1 VSSASVLGS
10 ERMDGH
16 STEALSLGDTA
27 LAAHH
32 KVLGRDH
39 TWTKDSARVTAD
51 ALDALGRM
59 EEAKALRE
67 RYGLAE
73 PENPKAP
80 LRPHSVLARTL
91 ATARSGGSLVG
102 GWGRTQ
108 TPAETK
114 REEA

>member
-1 VSSASVLGS
+1 MFFGCAARGSASVLGS

-39 TWTKDSARVTAD
+39 AGTRDSAGVTAD
-51 ALDALGRM
+51 ALGRA

-67 RYGLAE
+67 RYGVTP
-73 PENPKAP
+73 PENP
-80 LRPHSVLARTL
+80 HS
-91 ATARSGGSLVG
+91 S
-102 GWGRTQ
+102 
-108 TPAETK
+108 
-114 REEA
+114 

>member
-1 VSSASVLGS
+1 MFFWMRGGVSSASVLGI

-39 TWTKDSARVTAD
+39 TWTKDSARVTAE
-51 ALDALGRM
+51 ALDALGRA

-67 RYGLAE
+67 RYGVTP
-73 PENPKAP
+73 PENP
-80 LRPHSVLARTL
+80 HS
-91 ATARSGGSLVG
+91 S
-102 GWGRTQ
+102 
-108 TPAETK
+108 
-114 REEA
+114 